1 MKNYFKNKFWKE
13 ENERIKA
20 FKGKQRPLN
29 VPISKDEAEKVV
41 KKLKNKA
48 SGEDRITGKLI
59 NYAPDIEKEK
69 LCNTYI

>member
-59 NYAPDIEKEK
+59 NYAPDIVKEK